1 MTNSKLIKNEKISKL
16 DVARYVLLGI
26 CLIPEGTL
34 LVAYLCYCIF
44 YLIPEK
50 GISRVL
56 HEQDADVWCL
66 LAVVL
71 FLAITIAG
79 LIRTRRKMKTV
90 LLTGFLM
97 KVEVF
102 CAMMGMLFREEDVSR
117 SVPNTFF
124 GIAICI
130 VVLLFY
136 IFIPVKETKP
146 KKNNSPKF
154 EATPRRIEF
163 NGFDVEGA
171 RARAREEYLYLHNKN
186 PEQLTSDDNNLID
199 RYAVGEVAYLAT
211 WLVRKGFV
219 SESFKKKCKN
229 SSEIN
234 KYFFDNAVVSHS
246 DPAVF
251 VLQYLKGNLR
261 RSDVKK
267 EIHFFLDY
275 YVLDPDEKYL
285 RFTHPAPDTLMRI
298 NADVTRDRY
307 LFDYYRYVVSDP
319 EEDVR
324 VMYCR
329 PFSWERYRIFEKIL
343 DDRYKDVVLFISEGR
358 SSRSID
364 KGVLHSNVYN
374 ADLKIIIKDG
384 VSDTYLKSIC
394 DSFDPD
400 AERITTELCERISS
414 EILPGQDVSAED
426 IMGGLSPFELEI
438 FKPISE
444 EEKGYLVT
452 AKIDGLENKYPDHY
466 TKETSGVIVCWIVR
480 DGVLVSVHPLF
491 GSYSPWDF
499 EETFLYKRRLGRT
512 RDRSELIKIRT
523 VPERFIN
530 QPTDYIYMSPEM
542 SEIKNYYDSMIE
554 ALMMKGLVDYY
565 DIQAIN
571 DEKYDIPRE
580 LVIQGQSITNSG
592 KIAISVNILL

>member
-26 CLIPEGTL
+26 CLIPEGVV
-34 LVAYLCYCIF
+34 LVDFLCYFIF

-66 LAVVL
+66 LAVAL

-79 LIRTRRKMKTV
+79 LIRTRRKMKAV

-97 KVEVF
+97 KVAVF
-102 CAMMGMLFREEDVSR
+102 LTLMGMLIREDDVSR

-124 GIAICI
+124 GIAIGI
-130 VVLLFY
+130 LVVLFY
-136 IFIPVKETKP
+136 IFNSVKETNP
-146 KKNNSPKF
+146 KNNKPPKF
-154 EATPRRIEF
+154 EAAPRRIDF

-186 PEQLTSDDNNLID
+186 PEQLTSDDNYLID
-199 RYAVGEVAYLAT
+199 RYAVGEVAYLVT

-307 LFDYYRYVVSDP
+307 LFDYYRYVVSAP
-319 EEDVR
+319 EEDIR

-329 PFSWERYRIFEKIL
+329 TFSWERYRIFEKIL

-364 KGVLHSNVYN
+364 KGILHSNVYN

-384 VSDTYLKSIC
+384 VSDTYLKAIC

-400 AERITTELCERISS
+400 AERITKELCERIGS

-466 TKETSGVIVCWIVR
+466 TKETSGVIVCWIIR
-480 DGVLVSVHPLF
+480 GGVLVSVHPLF
-491 GSYSPWDF
+491 GSYTPWDF
-499 EETFLYKRRLGRT
+499 EETYLYKRRLGRT
-512 RDRSELIKIRT
+512 RDRSELIKVRT

-565 DIQAIN
+565 DIQVIN
-571 DEKYDIPRE
+571 DEKYDVPRE
-580 LVIQGQSITNSG
+580 LVIQGHSITNID
-592 KIAISVNILL
+592 KIVISANILL